1 MSKTD
6 LAPLGASNIALPAEW
21 AAKLGQQAKDAAAA
35 ERPSVSKIGLR
46 GGFLAIG
53 GDPIKGNILPCVV
66 LAAGHRNVYY
76 SKPFDPNNLAN
87 PDCFALSLDGEG
99 MEAHENVPDANI
111 PGNSEEKERPTPRS
125 CEGCAFNDWGS
136 DPKGGRGKA
145 CKETRRLIILP
156 EDALESAEAVKK
168 AELAIV
174 DIPVTS
180 GKNYSNFVNAV
191 AAQAGV
197 PPWVV
202 LINLSTERDQKTQ
215 FKVTFTPLSVVQN
228 GEVLAALEAKKDEA
242 ERLILLPY
250 DEVGSTES
258 GKMQDGDGVAKEE
271 PAKGGAAKK
280 KAKF

>member
-1 MSKTD
+1 MSKTE
-6 LAPLGASNIALPAEW
+6 LAPMGASAVALPAGW
-21 AAKLGQQAKDAAAA
+21 AEKLSQQAKDAAAA

-46 GGFLAIG
+46 GGFLQIG
-53 GDPIKGNILPCVV
+53 GEPIKGNILPCVV

-76 SKPFDPNNLAN
+76 SKPFDANNLAN
-87 PDCFALSLDGEG
+87 PDCFALSLTGEG
-99 MEAHENVPDANI
+99 MEAHENVPDDNI
-111 PGNSEEKERPTPRS
+111 PPNSDEKERATPRA
-125 CEGCAFNDWGS
+125 CEGCAYNDWGS

-145 CKETRRLIILP
+145 CKETRRLIVLP
-156 EDALESAEAVKK
+156 EDALADADAVKK
-168 AELAIV
+168 AELAII

-180 GKNYSNFVNAV
+180 GKNYSNFVNSV

-202 LINLSTERDQKTQ
+202 LTNISTERDAKTQ

-228 GEVLAALEAKKDEA
+228 AGVLTALEAKKDEA

-258 GKMQDGDGVAKEE
+258 GKMQDA
-271 PAKGGAAKK
+271 PAPAAKK
-280 KAKF
+280 TAKQKF